1 MILFHFSTHAHAF
14 MEASGRVNRFS
25 RLKLC
30 YSDAEKGLGESIRKV
45 LVLRARAWMNR
56 NPDGGLSTAAIASVG

>member
-1 MILFHFSTHAHAF
+1 
-14 MEASGRVNRFS
+14 MEANGRVNRFS

-30 YSDAEKGLGESIRKV
+30 YSDAEKGLGESIRAV

-56 NPDGGLSTAAIASVG
+56 NPDGGLRTAASLQSVDSRAVV

>member
-1 MILFHFSTHAHAF
+1 MKSAGLSVHQAF
-14 MEASGRVNRFS
+14 MEASSRVNRFS

-30 YSDAEKGLGESIRKV
+30 YSDAEKGLGESIRAV

>member
-1 MILFHFSTHAHAF
+1 

-30 YSDAEKGLGESIRKV
+30 YSDAEKGLGESIRVV

-56 NPDGGLSTAAIASVG
+56 NPDGGLSTAALVG